1 MRLQSAQEQIG
12 VGHSRLA
19 ATTVADGPGIGSGG
33 FGADA
38 QGSGRVEAGDGAS
51 ASTHGVN
58 VEHGNADR
66 QAGDLGL
73 ATGADLPVHERNIGG
88 SPSHVKRDDSFAHA
102 APRHGSGSDY
112 TARGSGE
119 HGAYRLADSRTESGD
134 SAAGLHHEDADVSVA
149 PALRAA
155 IQILQIALH

>member
-73 ATGADLPVHERNIGG
+73 AAEADLAVHERNIGG
-88 SPSHVKRDDSFAHA
+88 SSSHVKRDDSLEA
-102 APRHGSGSDY
+102 AAARHGSGANYS
-112 TARGSGE
+112 ARRSGK
-119 HGAYRLADSRTESGD
+119 HGAYRFAGGRGESGD
-134 SAAGLHHEDADVSVA
+134 PAAGLHHEDFRSRPVNTASPTVGGHGFS
-149 PALRAA
+149 
-155 IQILQIALH
+155 